1 MKTKKQIPVFKNED
15 QERQFWDKHD
25 LTEFLDQLK
34 PANIDFSQLK
44 PSTKPITVRL
54 PESLL
59 HNLKKIAHKNDV
71 PYQSLLKIYLSDRIK
86 QELKSV

>member
-15 QERQFWDKHD
+15 QERQFWAKHD
-25 LTEFLDQLK
+25 ISDYIDQLQ
-34 PANIDFSQLK
+34 PVDIDLSQLK

-54 PESLL
+54 PELLL

-86 QELKSV
+86 QELGSV